1 MPGHRLP
8 GSAAAVLA
16 RTLQRGRRDTPAG
29 REGAC
34 GHAAASASP
43 TPASGKRTPSKPFR
57 GHARPPQ
64 DLSEPPAADPGLGK
78 EACVSC
84 DNGTPS
90 RGLPVCE
97 YTEISAKTA
106 LKIRRIQKIIC
117 RYQTPPQTSP
127 VLKWYLK
134 VAKDSPYFRISLL
147 LRVSQ
152 NIMVNT
158 LFLPEVRAI
167 FKKTTTKRNV
177 IVKINI
183 RIWVS

>member
-1 MPGHRLP
+1 MAGARTHSPAERGGRPG
-8 GSAAAVLA
+8 
-16 RTLQRGRRDTPAG
+16 RTLQRGQRGTPAG

-34 GHAAASASP
+34 GRPAASASP
-43 TPASGKRTPSKPFR
+43 TPASGKRTPNKPFR
-57 GHARPPQ
+57 RHAPPPQ
-64 DLSEPPAADPGLGK
+64 DLSEPPAVDPGLG
-78 EACVSC
+78 EEVCVSC

-90 RGLPVCE
+90 HGLPVWE

-117 RYQTPPQTSP
+117 RYQTPPQTSL

-147 LRVSQ
+147 LRLSQ

-158 LFLPEVRAI
+158 LFLPEVRAM
-167 FKKTTTKRNV
+167 FRRPPPKEM
-177 IVKINI
+177 
-183 RIWVS
+183 